1 MQDKINIMINHQLI
15 NPQSIV
21 VVGGSNNTCK
31 PGGKILKNLIDGNY
45 GGKIHIVNPKE
56 EIVQGIPC
64 FRSVK
69 DIPEAEMAILSIP
82 AKSCPEAV
90 DILANQKNIKAF
102 IIVSAGFS
110 EESREGAMLEKE
122 ITQIIEKAGACLI
135 GPNCIGVLT
144 PSHHSLFTSPI
155 PRLDPKGCDLI
166 SSSGA
171 TAVFIMESGITK
183 GLRFSSVFS
192 VGNSASNG
200 VEDVLKYFD
209 ETYDPEKSSRI
220 KLLYIESIKDPD
232 SLLFHASSLIRKGCC
247 IAAIK
252 AGTSD
257 AGSRAALSHTGA
269 LASSDAAVEA
279 LFRKAGIVRCHG
291 REELTTVASV
301 FMHKQLKGKK
311 IAIITQAGG
320 PAVMLTDALSRGGLE
335 IPKFEEKD
343 AAEIKKMLFPGSSSQ
358 NPVDLLATG
367 TAEQLG
373 AVIDYCENNIGYID
387 AMMVIFGSPGLVE
400 VFDAYE
406 VLHQK
411 MAQCRKPIFPVL
423 PSIITASKETEFFI
437 EKGHVNFPDE
447 VSLGSALI
455 KVFNSQAPAEEI
467 IDFRGVDISRIRQ
480 IVQSADNGFLTSDKI
495 RQLLNTAGIPMVK
508 EFISSDK
515 EEILSA
521 AGDTGYPLVVKVVG
535 PVHKTDIGGVSLN
548 VKSEKH
554 LSVEFD
560 HMMSLPGATAV
571 MIQPMLSGKELFIG
585 AKYEPKFGHILLC
598 GLGGIFVE
606 VLEDFSSG
614 LAPLT
619 DDEAFS
625 MIRSLKSHKIFKG
638 TRGQQGID
646 ENQFAEIIVKLSK
659 ILRFA
664 TEIKELDFNPLIAT
678 PEGITVVDARVRIE
692 K

>member
-1 MQDKINIMINHQLI
+1 MINDQLI
-15 NPQSIV
+15 NPLNIV
-21 VVGGSNNTCK
+21 VVGGSNNTQK
-31 PGGKILKNLIDGNY
+31 PGGKILKNLIDGDFKGEIY
-45 GGKIHIVNPKE
+45 IVNPKE
-56 EIVQGIPC
+56 DIVQGIPC
-64 FRSVK
+64 YK
-69 DIPEAEMAILSIP
+69 DVNGIPDAEMAIISIP
-82 AKSCPEAV
+82 AKSCIETV
-90 DILANQKNIKAF
+90 NILARQKKTKAF

-110 EESREGAMLEKE
+110 EEGHEGAAIEKE
-122 ITQIIEKAGACLI
+122 ITKIINETGGCLI

-192 VGNSASNG
+192 VGNSAQNG
-200 VEDVLKYFD
+200 VEDILKYFD
-209 ETYDPEKSSRI
+209 ETFDPEKSSRI

-232 SLLFHASSLIRKGCC
+232 SLLVHASSLIKKGCR

-291 REELTTVASV
+291 REELTTVASI
-301 FMHKQLKGKK
+301 FMHKKLKGKR

-335 IPKFEEKD
+335 IPQLEEKD
-343 AAEIKKMLFPGSSSQ
+343 ASTIKKMLFPGSSAQ
-358 NPVDLLATG
+358 NPIDLLATG
-367 TAEQLG
+367 TAQQLG
-373 AVIDYCENNIGYID
+373 DVIDYCENKIDYID

-406 VLHQK
+406 VLHNK
-411 MAQCRKPIFPVL
+411 MAECKKPIFPVL

-455 KVFNSQAPAEEI
+455 KVFDTPLPAEKMEDFSDLNIEALRNI
-467 IDFRGVDISRIRQ
+467 IDNSE
-480 IVQSADNGFLTSDKI
+480 NGFLPSKTI
-495 RQLLNTAGIPMVK
+495 QQLLDTAKIPFVK
-508 EFISSDK
+508 EVISTNKD
-515 EEILSA
+515 EILFA
-521 AGDTGYPLVVKVVG
+521 ACEMGYPVVVKVVG
-535 PVHKTDIGGVSLN
+535 PIHKSDIGGVSLN

-554 LSVEFD
+554 LAVEFD
-560 HMMSLPGATAV
+560 HMMSLPGAVAV
-571 MIQPMLSGKELFIG
+571 QIQPMLSGKELFIG
-585 AKYEPKFGHILLC
+585 AKYEPKFGHVVLC

-614 LAPLT
+614 LAPLSY
-619 DDEAFS
+619 DEAFS
-625 MIRSLKSHKIFKG
+625 MIHSLKSYKIFKG
-638 TRGQQGID
+638 TRGQKGIN
-646 ENQFAEIIVKLSK
+646 EEQFADIIVKLSGL
-659 ILRFA
+659 LRFT

-678 PEGITVVDARVRIE
+678 PQGITVVDARIRIE

>member
-1 MQDKINIMINHQLI
+1 MINHQLI
-15 NPQSIV
+15 HPESIV
-21 VVGGSNNTCK
+21 VLGGSNNTRK
-31 PGGKILKNLIDGNY
+31 PGGKILKNLIDG
-45 GGKIHIVNPKE
+45 GFKGTIHIVNPKE
-56 EIVQGIPC
+56 DIVQGIAC
-64 FRSVK
+64 FKSV
-69 DIPEAEMAILSIP
+69 DEVPETQMAILSIP
-82 AKSCPEAV
+82 AKSCVEAV
-90 DILANQKNIKAF
+90 DVLATRKNTKAF

-110 EESREGAMLEKE
+110 EESEEGALLEKKIAE
-122 ITQIIEKAGACLI
+122 IITNNNGCLI

-155 PRLDPKGCDLI
+155 PRLDPMGCDLI

-192 VGNSASNG
+192 VGNSAQNG
-200 VEDVLKYFD
+200 VEDVLRYFD
-209 ETYDPEKSSRI
+209 ETFDPEKSSRI

-232 SLLFHASSLIRKGCC
+232 SLLFHASSLIRKGCT

-291 REELTTVASV
+291 REELTTVASI
-301 FMHKQLKGKK
+301 FMHKKLKGKS

-335 IPKFEEKD
+335 IPKLHDID
-343 AAEIKKMLFPGSSSQ
+343 AAEIKQMLFPGSSAQ
-358 NPVDLLATG
+358 NPIDLLATG

-373 AVIDYCENNIGYID
+373 AVIDYCEHKIDYVD

-411 MAQCRKPIFPVL
+411 MAECKKPIFPVL

-455 KVFNSQAPAEEI
+455 KVFNTPAPAAEITTFPELDIQQLRNI
-467 IDFRGVDISRIRQ
+467 IDESI
-480 IVQSADNGFLTSDKI
+480 NGFLPPRAI
-495 RQLLNTAGIPMVK
+495 QQLLNTAGIPFVK
-508 EFISSDK
+508 EKVSANKD
-515 EEILSA
+515 EILFA
-521 AGDTGYPLVVKVVG
+521 ACEMGYPVVVKVVG
-535 PVHKTDIGGVSLN
+535 PIHKSDIGGVSLN

-554 LSVEFD
+554 LAVEFD
-560 HMMSLPGATAV
+560 HMMSLPGAVAV
-571 MIQPMLSGKELFIG
+571 QVQPMLSGKELFIG
-585 AKYEPKFGHILLC
+585 AKYEPRFGHVILC

-619 DDEAFS
+619 YDEAFS
-625 MIRSLKSHKIFKG
+625 MIRSLRSYKIFKG
-638 TRGQQGID
+638 TRGQQGIN
-646 ENQFAEIIVKLSK
+646 EEQFAGIIVKLSAL
-659 ILRFA
+659 LRLA

-678 PEGITVVDARVRIE
+678 PEGITVVDARVRVE

>member
-1 MQDKINIMINHQLI
+1 MINHQLI

-21 VVGGSNNTCK
+21 VVGGSNNTQK
-31 PGGKILKNLIDGNY
+31 PGGKILKNLIDGGY
-45 GGKIHIVNPKE
+45 TGIIHVVNPKE
-56 EIVQGIPC
+56 ETVQGIQC
-64 FRSVK
+64 YKS
-69 DIPEAEMAILSIP
+69 AEDVPDSDMAILSIP
-82 AKSCPEAV
+82 AKSCVEAV
-90 DILANQKNIKAF
+90 DILANSKNTKAF

-110 EESREGAMLEKE
+110 EESHEGALLEKK
-122 ITQIIEKAGACLI
+122 IADIVKSVGGSLI

-192 VGNSASNG
+192 VGNSAQNG
-200 VEDVLKYFD
+200 VEDVLRYFD
-209 ETYDPEKSSRI
+209 ETFDPEKSSRI

-232 SLLFHASSLIRKGCC
+232 SLLYHASSLIRKGCR

-291 REELTTVASV
+291 REELTTVASI
-301 FMHKQLKGKK
+301 FMHKKLKGKK

-335 IPKFEEKD
+335 IPKLDEQD
-343 AAEIKKMLFPGSSSQ
+343 ASEIKRKLYPGSSAQ
-358 NPVDLLATG
+358 NPIDLLATG

-373 AVIDYCENNIGYID
+373 EVIDYCEKKMDYID

-406 VLHQK
+406 VLHNK
-411 MAQCRKPIFPVL
+411 MAECKKPIFPVL

-437 EKGHVNFPDE
+437 DKGHVNFPDE

-455 KVFNSQAPAEEI
+455 KVFNTPAPAEEI
-467 IDFRGVDISRIRQ
+467 INFKGLDIPHLRKLIDTCST
-480 IVQSADNGFLTSDKI
+480 GFISPRTIQD
-495 RQLLNTAGIPMVK
+495 LLNTAGIPFVK
-508 EFISSDK
+508 EFISANKD
-515 EEILSA
+515 EVLFA
-521 AGDTGYPLVVKVVG
+521 ACEMGYPVVVKVVG
-535 PVHKTDIGGVSLN
+535 PIHKSDIGGVSLN

-560 HMMSLPGATAV
+560 HMMSLPDAV
-571 MIQPMLSGKELFIG
+571 AVQIQPMLSGKELFIG
-585 AKYEPKFGHILLC
+585 AKYEPRFGHVVLC

-619 DDEAFS
+619 FDEAYS
-625 MIRSLKSHKIFKG
+625 MIRSLKSYKIFKG
-638 TRGQQGID
+638 TRGQEGINED
-646 ENQFAEIIVKLSK
+646 QFAEIIVKLSGL
-659 ILRFA
+659 LRFA

-678 PEGITVVDARVRIE
+678 SQGITVVDARVRVE

>member
-1 MQDKINIMINHQLI
+1 MINEQLI
-15 NPQSIV
+15 NPSNIV
-21 VVGGSNNTCK
+21 VVGGSNNIQK
-31 PGGKILKNLIDGNY
+31 PGGKILKNLIDGGY
-45 GGKIHIVNPKE
+45 KGTIHIVNPKE
-56 EIVQGIPC
+56 DEVQGIKC
-64 FRSVK
+64 YK
-69 DIPEAEMAILSIP
+69 TAAEIPNTEMAILSIP
-82 AKSCPEAV
+82 AKSCVEAV
-90 DILANQKNIKAF
+90 DILANTKNTKAF

-110 EESREGAMLEKE
+110 EESQEGAALEKRIAE
-122 ITQIIEKAGACLI
+122 IINKTSGSLI
-135 GPNCIGVLT
+135 GPNCIGILT

-192 VGNSASNG
+192 VGNSAQNG
-200 VEDVLKYFD
+200 VEDVLKHFD
-209 ETYDPEKSSRI
+209 ETFDPEKSSRI

-232 SLLFHASSLIRKGCC
+232 SLLYHASSLIRKGCT

-257 AGSRAALSHTGA
+257 AGSRAASSHTGA

-301 FMHKQLKGKK
+301 FMHKKLKGKR

-335 IPKFEEKD
+335 IPRLNDDD
-343 AAEIKKMLFPGSSSQ
+343 AVQIKKMLLPGSSAQ
-358 NPVDLLATG
+358 NPIDLLATG

-373 AVIDYCENNIGYID
+373 AVIDYCENKIDYVD

-400 VFDAYE
+400 VFDAYQ
-406 VLHQK
+406 VLHNK
-411 MAQCRKPIFPVL
+411 MAECKKPIFPVL

-447 VSLGSALI
+447 VSLGSALT
-455 KVFNSQAPAEEI
+455 KVFETPAPAEEI
-467 IDFRGVDISRIRQ
+467 TEFPGLDILGLRRIIDNCSDGFV
-480 IVQSADNGFLTSDKI
+480 SAETIQKI
-495 RQLLNTAGIPMVK
+495 LNTAKIPFVK
-508 EFISSDK
+508 EYISSNKD
-515 EEILSA
+515 EILFA
-521 AGDTGYPLVVKVVG
+521 ACEMGYPVAVKVVG
-535 PVHKTDIGGVSLN
+535 PIHKSDIGGVSLN

-554 LSVEFD
+554 LAVEFD
-560 HMMSLPGATAV
+560 HMMALPGATAV
-571 MIQPMLSGKELFIG
+571 QIQPMLAGKELFIG
-585 AKYEPKFGHILLC
+585 AKYEPRFGHVVLC

-619 DDEAFS
+619 YDEAYS
-625 MIRSLKSHKIFKG
+625 MIHSLKSYKIFQG
-638 TRGQQGID
+638 TRGQQGIN
-646 ENQFAEIIVKLSK
+646 ETQFAEIIVKLSGL
-659 ILRFA
+659 LRFA

-678 PEGITVVDARVRIE
+678 PQGITVVDARIRVE
-692 K
+692 KG

>member
-1 MQDKINIMINHQLI
+1 MINHHLI

-21 VVGGSNNTCK
+21 VVGGSNNTQK
-31 PGGKILKNLIDGNY
+31 PGGKILKNLWDGGY
-45 GGKIHIVNPKE
+45 QGSLYIVNPKE
-56 EIVQGIPC
+56 EIVQGINC
-64 FRSVK
+64 LKDVK
-69 DIPEAEMAILSIP
+69 DLPEVEMAILSIP
-82 AKSCPEAV
+82 SKSCPETV
-90 DILANQKNIKAF
+90 EILARQKNTKAF

-110 EESREGAMLEKE
+110 EESAEGAALENE
-122 ITQIIEKAGACLI
+122 IAKIINDTGGCLI

-192 VGNSASNG
+192 VGNSAQNG

-209 ETYDPEKSSRI
+209 ETFDPCTSSRI

-232 SLLFHASSLIRKGCC
+232 SLLFHASSLIRKGCR

-252 AGTSD
+252 AGSSD

-291 REELTTVASV
+291 REELTTVASI
-301 FMHKQLKGKK
+301 FMHKKLKGKN

-335 IPKFEEKD
+335 IPKFHDHDVLK
-343 AAEIKKMLFPGSSSQ
+343 IKQMLFPGSSAQ

-373 AVIDYCENNIGYID
+373 NVIDYCENQVNYVD

-400 VFDAYE
+400 VYDAYD

-411 MAQCRKPIFPVL
+411 MESCKKPIFPVL

-447 VSLGSALI
+447 VSLGSALV
-455 KVFNSQAPAEEI
+455 KVLDTPEPAEEI
-467 IDFRGVDISRIRQ
+467 TEFPALDIPRLRKIIDS
-480 IVQSADNGFLTSDKI
+480 SENGFLPSQTI
-495 RQLLNTAGIPMVK
+495 QQLLNTAGIPFVK
-508 EFISSDK
+508 EFISDDK
-515 EEILSA
+515 DMVLFAACEI
-521 AGDTGYPLVVKVVG
+521 GYPVVVKVVG
-535 PVHKTDIGGVSLN
+535 PIHKSDIGGVSLN

-554 LSVEFD
+554 LAVEFD
-560 HMMSLPGATAV
+560 HMMSLPGATGV
-571 MIQPMLSGKELFIG
+571 QIQPMLSGKELFIG
-585 AKYEPKFGHILLC
+585 AKYEPRFGHVVLC

-619 DDEAFS
+619 SEEAYS
-625 MIRSLKSHKIFKG
+625 MIHSLKSYKIFKG
-638 TRGQQGID
+638 ARGQQGIRED
-646 ENQFAEIIVKLSK
+646 IFADTIVKLSAL
-659 ILRFA
+659 LRLA

-678 PEGITVVDARVRIE
+678 PQGITVVDARIRVE